1 MAQNRGGE
9 RVARKKKTGF
19 DAEAAKKMTASEVRA
34 YLDDREA
41 KFAEEYLKDL
51 NGTQAAIRAGYKPG
65 KDNASAA
72 VQASRLLHDERVR
85 AYRSALIRESVDDE
99 CLSRESVVLKI
110 IEIYRRCMA
119 AVPVMEWD
127 SNAKTWKESGTW
139 QFNARGAMKALEMLS
154 KLLGFEAPVKIETVG
169 GIEKLLAELD
179 GGKTY

>member
-1 MAQNRGGE
+1 MART
-9 RVARKKKTGF
+9 KKTGF
-19 DAEAAKKMTASEVRA
+19 GAEAAEKMTASDVRA

-72 VQASRLLHDERVR
+72 VQASRLMHDERVR
-85 AYRSALIRESVDDE
+85 AYRGALIRESVDDE
-99 CLSRESVVLKI
+99 VLSRESVVLKI
-110 IEIYRRCMA
+110 LEIYRRCMA

-127 SNAKTWKESGTW
+127 GNAKAWKESGTW